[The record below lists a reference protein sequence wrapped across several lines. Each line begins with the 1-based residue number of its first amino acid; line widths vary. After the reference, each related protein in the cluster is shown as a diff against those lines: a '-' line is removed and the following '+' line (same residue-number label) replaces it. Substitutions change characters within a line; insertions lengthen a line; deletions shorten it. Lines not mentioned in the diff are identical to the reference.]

1 MGGGKSLSHQKK
13 GGRGHARPSFFW
25 YDNYSDIRE
34 FSHNAGHLLS
44 STFKLNQIL
53 VDSNAGNEFTM
64 IKKDFEEKL
73 EKVIYWVVN
82 YYLFRFN

>member
-1 MGGGKSLSHQKK
+1 MKQT
-13 GGRGHARPSFFW
+13 
-25 YDNYSDIRE
+25 YDNPYID
-34 FSHNAGHLLS
+34 S

-73 EKVIYWVVN
+73 EKVINGRRHAKRSLMSYQKDGCAGPRP
-82 YYLFRFN
+82 LFFLYDTDF